1 VIAPL
6 SCQTGATGV
15 ATDGRDSTGR
25 VRENDTAGIG
35 NDRYDP
41 PVQRGGESMKP
52 KVRIEEVLGIACMV
66 VLVLITLG
74 NVLTRYVIDESFA
87 WTEEISIFLIVVMTL
102 AGAASIAARDGHIRI
117 EFFYDGGTARRRRAL
132 RLLSA
137 GATTTLFLVLTV
149 LFSMTLADEVKWSE
163 TSMGL
168 GVPRWW
174 FTAAVP
180 PLCLAIALRAAS
192 RGWAAWRRDPD
203 AAAAEDAAS

>member
-1 VIAPL
+1 
-6 SCQTGATGV
+6 
-15 ATDGRDSTGR
+15 
-25 VRENDTAGIG
+25 
-35 NDRYDP
+35 
-41 PVQRGGESMKP
+41 MKP

-74 NVLTRYVIDESFA
+74 NVVTRYVVDESFA

-102 AGAASIAARDGHIRI
+102 AGAASIAARDRHIRI
-117 EFFYDGGTARRRRAL
+117 EFFYDGGDARRRRVL
-132 RLLSA
+132 RLFSA
-137 GATTTLFLVLTV
+137 VVTTSLFAVLTV

-180 PLCLAIALRAAS
+180 PLCLAIAVRAAIH
-192 RGWAAWRRDPD
+192 GWSAWQGGPS
-203 AAAAEDAAS
+203 APFGEDSAS

>member
-1 VIAPL
+1 
-6 SCQTGATGV
+6 
-15 ATDGRDSTGR
+15 
-25 VRENDTAGIG
+25 
-35 NDRYDP
+35 
-41 PVQRGGESMKP
+41 MKP

-74 NVLTRYVIDESFA
+74 NVVTRYVIDESFA

-117 EFFYDGGTARRRRAL
+117 EFFYDGGSARRRRAL

-137 GATTTLFLVLTV
+137 GVTAGLFLVLTI
-149 LFSMTLADEVKWSE
+149 LFAMTLADEVKWSE

-180 PLCLAIALRAAS
+180 PLCLAIALRAALH
-192 RGWAAWRRDPD
+192 GWSAWRRAPEASAD
-203 AAAAEDAAS
+203 DAAS